1 MGVKFFG
8 QFLLER
14 QLVTAQQLVAAVEYQ
29 QSQNLKLGDYA
40 VKKGYLTKDQ
50 SAQINRLQQQK
61 DLKFGQAA
69 VELNLLTAKQVDE
82 LLLMQQNDHIYLG
95 DAVVLKNYAT
105 RAKVDEALKA
115 FKEDQKIYELQ
126 GGIPVPSELQLTDT
140 VRVFVDMTQKML
152 LRMGSIETK
161 VTGNEWIT
169 GSVMP
174 PGFAALIRFEGGI
187 KVSYI
192 IGISE
197 TLVNTL
203 GQQLLGKFYDA
214 KDPAVRQ
221 DAVQEFCNIVT
232 GNVVARLAQMGI
244 RCEILPPEL
253 IGGAVSLGTGR
264 ALKYDI
270 HTPDGQQVF
279 LALVL

>member
-14 QLVTAQQLVAAVEYQ
+14 QIITAQQLVTAVEFQ

-50 SAQINRLQQQK
+50 SGQINRLQQQK

-82 LLLMQQNDHIYLG
+82 LLLMQQHDHIYLG
-95 DAVVLKNYAT
+95 DAVVLKNFAS
-105 RAKVDEALKA
+105 REAVDKALKE
-115 FKEDQKIYELQ
+115 FKEDQKIYEIQ
-126 GGIPVPSELQLTDT
+126 GAIPVPSELQLTDT

-152 LRMGSIETK
+152 LRMGSIESK

-169 GSVMP
+169 GSVQP
-174 PGFAALIRFEGGI
+174 PGYSSLIRFEGGI
-187 KVSYI
+187 KTSYI
-192 IGISE
+192 IGLPE
-197 TLVNTL
+197 KVVNRL
-203 GQQLLGKFYDA
+203 GEALLGKFYDA

-232 GNVVARLAQMGI
+232 GNVVARLAQMGV
-244 RCEILPPEL
+244 RSEILPPENL
-253 IGGAVSLGTGR
+253 GGPLSLGTGR
-264 ALKYDI
+264 ALKYAVT
-270 HTPDGQQVF
+270 TPDGDQVF
-279 LALVL
+279 LALIL

>member
-14 QLVTAQQLVAAVEYQ
+14 RLITSNQLVEAVEFQ
-29 QSQNLKLGDYA
+29 QAQNLKLGDYA
-40 VKKGYLTKDQ
+40 VKKGYLTKEQ

-69 VELNLLTAKQVDE
+69 MDLSLLTAKQVDE

-95 DAVVLKNYAT
+95 DAVVLKGFAS
-105 RAKVDEALKA
+105 RAAVDEALKA
-115 FKEDQKIYELQ
+115 FKEDQKIYEIQ

-140 VRVFVDMTQKML
+140 VRVFIDMTQKML

-161 VTGNEWIT
+161 ITGNEWIT

-174 PGFAALIRFEGGI
+174 PGNASLIRFEGGI
-187 KVSYI
+187 KCAYI
-192 IGISE
+192 VGLPE
-197 TLVNTL
+197 TVTHKL
-203 GQQLLGKFYDA
+203 GEKLLGKFYDP

-232 GNVVARLAQMGI
+232 GNVVARLAQMGV
-244 RCEILPPEL
+244 RSDILPPETL
-253 IGGAVSLGTGR
+253 SGPVSLGTGR
-264 ALKYDI
+264 ALKYVAA
-270 HTPDGQQVF
+270 TPDGQGVF
-279 LALVL
+279 IALIL